1 MNVESTL
8 EIMNVS
14 KFSSEMAFVVIQ
26 QPGVIIRTLVIA
38 MGEYIIPKKDEGKR
52 QDVLQVEMIAI
63 IQIFLLE
70 TILICSLIT
79 TRLSYGSILK
89 STQVGGLVQYIL
101 LAFYYMTI
109 DRLQVDL
116 FNLQSEEQMSDFMIY
131 LSLFLIF
138 FAIYMVIIC
147 WTEINYIIKNKC
159 CKRTYSAEVL
169 EA

>member
-1 MNVESTL
+1 
-8 EIMNVS
+8 
-14 KFSSEMAFVVIQ
+14 
-26 QPGVIIRTLVIA
+26 
-38 MGEYIIPKKDEGKR
+38 MGEYIIPKKDDGKR

-89 STQVGGLVQYIL
+89 STQIGGLVQYML

-116 FNLQSEEQMSDFMIY
+116 FNLQSEE
-131 LSLFLIF
+131 
-138 FAIYMVIIC
+138 
-147 WTEINYIIKNKC
+147 
-159 CKRTYSAEVL
+159 
-169 EA
+169 